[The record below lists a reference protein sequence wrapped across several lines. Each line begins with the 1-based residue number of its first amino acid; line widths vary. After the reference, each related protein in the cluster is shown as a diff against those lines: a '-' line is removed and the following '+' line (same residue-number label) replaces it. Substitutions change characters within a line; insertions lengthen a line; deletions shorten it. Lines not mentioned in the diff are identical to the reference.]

1 MIGEHQHRSV
11 LQIYIYAEYNDAK
24 LGARKRGWQLLLS
37 WSLSDH
43 PYKEWSKLKW
53 SRHSREANP
62 NKVKIANMISVEF
75 PFHPSLSCLNPNLC
89 ASNDEDWRC
98 PFAAEIVALS
108 SADGIK
114 WLSVLQPAAFL
125 HSELTRQWGCQ
136 LAKVWNWLW
145 VIWKSEKGLGS
156 RFKAFVMN
164 CKRRHVCRF
173 LGRRVLAISQRRGS
187 TLTDRKFLKNS
198 SPPRSWLGHFPS
210 RLCPFS
216 LPIPLDWPA
225 HSEKLFLLYR
235 CSTNFMGLLLGRLRY
250 VDFLHFRH
258 EYFYNIN
265 HNMRIYN
272 IFQ

>member
-1 MIGEHQHRSV
+1 MTIRIRSGV
-11 LQIYIYAEYNDAK
+11 NWSEVKWSEVGIPAKQIQI
-24 LGARKRGWQLLLS
+24 R
-37 WSLSDH
+37 
-43 PYKEWSKLKW
+43 SKLRIW
-53 SRHSREANP
+53 FPLNS
-62 NKVKIANMISVEF
+62 

-173 LGRRVLAISQRRGS
+173 LGRRVLAISQRRGLYFDGS
-187 TLTDRKFLKNS
+187 KVPQEFIPLRGHDLATSRLDFAHS
-198 SPPRSWLGHFPS
+198 HFPF
-210 RLCPFS
+210 RLIGQHTRKTIS
-216 LPIPLDWPA
+216 SI
-225 HSEKLFLLYR
+225 SMLY
-235 CSTNFMGLLLGRLRY
+235 
-250 VDFLHFRH
+250 
-258 EYFYNIN
+258 
-265 HNMRIYN
+265 
-272 IFQ
+272 